1 MDLFLGIY
9 KLVVNTVISYLQQLI
24 GSVDESDT
32 ATRAL
37 LYFMLSKG
45 ENLPSQKAL
54 LEALDGA
61 VDDEEGRAVI
71 VP

>member
-1 MDLFLGIY
+1 
-9 KLVVNTVISYLQQLI
+9 
-24 GSVDESDT
+24 VDESDT